1 MAATGPSLKAIVL
14 LVLGLTGAVSALVAY
29 VRVPT
34 ADGSRV
40 RGVTNEPV
48 RSLAPAPVE
57 RQRLRLYFQAREQG
71 LLEAEEREVAGGTS
85 LGERVRAC
93 LAELARGPAAAS
105 LQALLPPE
113 VPVRHVFFDASGQ
126 AYVDFGAAVRTELA
140 GKDAES
146 QRLVVFSIVN
156 TLLANVE
163 ALAAVQLL
171 FEGSEGPRLPGVDL
185 DRPLGARFDLV
196 RTETPGPS
204 DPAEAGVLEGP
215 NT

>member
-1 MAATGPSLKAIVL
+1 MPAIGPSLKAIVL
-14 LVLGLTGAVSALVAY
+14 LILGLTGAACALVAY
-29 VRVPT
+29 VWVQPQGGGR
-34 ADGSRV
+34 S
-40 RGVTNEPV
+40 RGVASAPV
-48 RSLAPAPVE
+48 RPPAPAPVE
-57 RQRLRLYFQAREQG
+57 RQRLRLYFQARDRG
-71 LLEAEEREVAGGTS
+71 LLDAEEREVAGGVG

-93 LAELARGPAAAS
+93 LAELARGPAAES

-113 VPVRHVFFDASGQ
+113 APVRHVFLDGAGQ

-140 GKDAES
+140 GSDAER

-156 TLLANVE
+156 TLLANFQEV
-163 ALAAVQLL
+163 AAVQLL
-171 FEGSEGPRLPGVDL
+171 FEGGEGPRLPGVEL

-204 DPAEAGVLEGP
+204 EPTETGLLEGP